1 MTVLAWTIGR
11 YGGNNDNDTITTL
24 MQGCEKKN
32 VFSTYTDNDT
42 TQ

>member
-1 MTVLAWTIGR
+1 MAWTIGR

-24 MQGCEKKN
+24 MQRREKN
-32 VFSTYTDNDT
+32 DFLTYTDNHT